1 MKLKTFFLPLLL
13 LVATLLP
20 KLALADTVT
29 PAGATA
35 WDLYVFG
42 NGYVVEQILWGVKTL
57 MVGHSSAFTTLLLF
71 MATLG
76 FISLAIAAGFDP
88 GKNLLRMFTY
98 IISVWMVTYG
108 STSLTANVVI
118 IDTVQSS
125 TSGAPDY
132 YVADVPALVALP
144 AALTSQ
150 VGIKFTEFLEQH
162 FSTVEDPA
170 FTLSGSGGGQFNLK
184 NRMLQESS
192 QFRIEDAAL
201 KRTLGAYSTNC
212 VIPAIALGKLVGQ
225 NGKGEAVYGVKALTE
240 NADYLAT
247 LSSAASAAVLT
258 PYYPYKPQD
267 TAWATGMD
275 EFAGASEADIKQA
288 GAAGALVS
296 CYSAFNAIMKDVQ
309 DHAASLIAT
318 GANAWAK
325 AGVSVG
331 FEEAY
336 KRMLAQAS
344 APGNSM
350 GSPTSYIMQQSMMNT
365 MSGTFRQAAA
375 QTGNNELLQAVALTQ
390 AEVQQKSTWVAGF
403 SLFNNMMGYVFC
415 VLQALIFA
423 LTPIIVVALMIP
435 GMGKTIFVNYGQIL
449 VWLTLWTPMLAI
461 VNFII
466 TMFGSKEFAEA
477 VAGGLSPMT
486 QGAVSERANNLVIAA
501 QFLGT
506 MVPMLTWGI
515 VKGAMAFTEFIT
527 HGVGANLAGQAGAAA
542 ATGNISMGNV
552 GLNSTSMDKYSTQ
565 MQSAVG
571 FQEVAVGT
579 NAGALNVSQA
589 QGGGTVSRNGSTVD
603 TKQAMQDA
611 ISDQISK
618 SEALSHELGSSMG
631 KSLTV
636 ADLLSKAADSSKGV
650 ASQQAAMTVL
660 ANAIS
665 ASTGMG
671 HGQAMAL
678 VQSAAKEESGQ
689 ASTNTG
695 AQGHVGVSGE
705 MQFGGAAGQAVKFLS
720 GASAKIDAGGK
731 LSKSLD
737 NSTSISGRN
746 GKGLTD
752 TEQAELRKVGLS
764 EQHLRNLQDTITK
777 SASTSNNSSTRASH
791 DEGAVLSR
799 AASEAYK
806 ESLSITSNLSA
817 MKSVTSSY
825 GWANEN
831 DMAAFEQRKADIM
844 AMASGMG
851 GREGLEQQ
859 RDRLLSQV
867 KGDRAQIEG
876 AYSQQVAK
884 NQAAAA
890 QLHGAANGR
899 VAPVTKGVEQAIGDT
914 RKEIVSA
921 NAAAQVRAD
930 GLRGEAAGIRERAGE
945 AYLIPGSKT
954 YVAKG
959 DPKDRPNQPDA
970 RFQQAAGMVPM
981 P

>member
-1 MKLKTFFLPLLL
+1 MKLKTLFLPLLL

-20 KLALADTVT
+20 ELALADTVK

-125 TSGAPDY
+125 TSGTPDY

-258 PYYPYKPQD
+258 TYYPYKPQE
-267 TAWATGMD
+267 TGWATGMD

-288 GAAGALVS
+288 GTAGALVS
-296 CYSAFNAIMKDVQ
+296 CYSAFTGIMKDVQ

-466 TMFGSKEFAEA
+466 TLFGSKEFAEA
-477 VAGGLSPMT
+477 VSGGLSPLT

-552 GLNSTSMDKYSTQ
+552 GMNSTSMDKYSTQ

-579 NAGALNVSQA
+579 NAGAMNVSQA

-603 TKQAMQDA
+603 TKAAFQDA
-611 ISDQISK
+611 VNDQLTK
-618 SEALSHELGSSMG
+618 SRALAHELGSSTG
-631 KSLTV
+631 QSLTV
-636 ADLLSKAADSSKGV
+636 ADLMSKAADSSHGT
-650 ASQQAAMTVL
+650 ASQQAAQTIL
-660 ANAIS
+660 AKALS

-671 HGQAMAL
+671 HGQAMSL
-678 VQSAAKEESGQ
+678 VQQAAKEESGQ
-689 ASTNTG
+689 ASSSR
-695 AQGHVGVSGE
+695 SGQVREGITAE
-705 MQFGGAAGQAVKFLS
+705 MQAGGAAGSAVKKLLGFGVKAEV
-720 GASAKIDAGGK
+720 GASLTQGR
-731 LSKSLD
+731 D
-737 NSTSISGRN
+737 NSHGVSAREGQ
-746 GKGLTD
+746 GLTD
-752 TEQAELRKVGLS
+752 TEQAELRKLGFS
-764 EQHLRNLQDTITK
+764 SQQMKNMQDSITR
-777 SASTSNNSSTRASH
+777 SASSSNNATQRGSH

-806 ESLSITSNLSA
+806 DATSFSENLSA

-831 DMAAFEQRKADIM
+831 DMQAFEARKAELEH
-844 AMASGMG
+844 MASGMMSRDQINAG
-851 GREGLEQQ
+851 MQQ
-859 RDRLLSQV
+859 MLGSVQ
-867 KGDRAQIEG
+867 GDR
-876 AYSQQVAK
+876 QQVLADFEK
-884 NQAAAA
+884 KKAENQAATAA
-890 QLHGAANGR
+890 LTKGAAGG
-899 VAPVTKGVEQAIGDT
+899 VAPVTKGVEQGIAGA
-914 RKEIVSA
+914 KAEIETA
-921 NAAAQVRAD
+921 NAAAQGRAAV
-930 GLRGEAAGIRERAGE
+930 LRQDAHDTRARAGD
-945 AYLIPGSKT
+945 ATVIPDSVETVRGD
-954 YVAKG
+954 KG
-959 DPKDRPNQPDA
+959 APRATQPPA
-970 RFQQAAGMVPM
+970 RAALARQQMTGH
-981 P
+981 